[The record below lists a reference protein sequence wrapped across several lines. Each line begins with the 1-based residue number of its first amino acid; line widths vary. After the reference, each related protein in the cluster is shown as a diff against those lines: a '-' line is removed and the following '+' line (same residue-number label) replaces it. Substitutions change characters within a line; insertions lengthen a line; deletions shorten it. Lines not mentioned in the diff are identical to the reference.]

1 MAPVL
6 VSCVVLPRLVCTPR
20 RKAGTAAVGAEV
32 PALRLGDG
40 LRCQVAVACLS
51 SSVEVSIVA
60 TTCRAMARQVR
71 AGPGLMRGMVVG
83 LLVRARLS
91 CETAV
96 AAASRMPLW
105 PQRVTVSSDIV
116 PSVLPRQACVPRGV
130 AGAAAEVGVLPVQ
143 PLRVVLRGRA
153 APATVSRLP
162 CMQSGA

>member
-1 MAPVL
+1 VAPVL

-51 SSVEVSIVA
+51 SSVGVSIVA
-60 TTCRAMARQVR
+60 TTCMAMARQVR
-71 AGPGLMRGMVVG
+71 AGPEMVRGMVVG
-83 LLVRARLS
+83 SPVRARLS
-91 CETAV
+91 CEAAV
-96 AAASRMPLW
+96 AAVSHMPLR
-105 PQRVTVSSDIV
+105 PQRMKVSFAIV
-116 PSVLPRQACVPRGV
+116 SSVLPRQVCVPRGG
-130 AGAAAEVGVLPVQ
+130 AGAAAEVGVMPVQ
-143 PLRVVLRGRA
+143 PLKVGLRGRA